1 MSKYTFFLKN
11 FFKGVPR
18 ALFSP
23 GVTRNQEELCR
34 RLNDSDIEFK
44 AESNIDTR
52 NNVKTKEF
60 SERPD
65 VLEMESMPLFSQE
78 LIQEEVAGDVNMKK
92 GKSPCSKK
100 DNLESVKESNAVII
114 KQEVIDETLSDFF
127 DPPSKS
133 VGKRRCAPSKGRKR
147 KSLGDSPLG
156 KDFAIKKE
164 AEASILSSTPLEKKH
179 KLQRTKSK
187 SETPVEKNKSVL
199 SILSHEKSKG
209 SRSSKRK
216 RVTFNNS
223 DHFFKEI
230 VTGKRNKDLKFSR
243 EVEEDLTNQEV
254 NHQDVEE
261 NVSKKE
267 VIPLEQ
273 TKEENAVV
281 MEDQDDLFSQV
292 SPSSLKEMCSID
304 NQVLF
309 SIDENVNKSSSNPK
323 IIGNQEKITESVE
336 TKKISDQEKSTSLK
350 INVEEQTGKDQTS
363 KSEEDATTVA
373 PKIPVL
379 MSRGRKF
386 LYPTTNQIFKS
397 CPKVLY
403 GFKEAE
409 VTLQN
414 QKIPDEN
421 LAVGKQE
428 NATTTGQSEEK
439 RMGETKC
446 SKFNPATGNEKR
458 NKLEV

>member
-1 MSKYTFFLKN
+1 MSKDRFFYFL

-23 GVTRNQEELCR
+23 GITRNQEELCH

-44 AESNIDTR
+44 AESNINTK

-100 DNLESVKESNAVII
+100 ENLESVIESNVVII

-156 KDFAIKKE
+156 IDFSMKKV

-179 KLQRTKSK
+179 KLQKTKSK

-230 VTGKRNKDLKFSR
+230 VTGKRNDVKFSR

-254 NHQDVEE
+254 KHQDVEE

-273 TKEENAVV
+273 TIEENAVV
-281 MEDQDDLFSQV
+281 IEDQDDLFSQV

-309 SIDENVNKSSSNPK
+309 SIDENVNKSSCNPK

-336 TKKISDQEKSTSLK
+336 TKKISDQEKSMSLK

-386 LYPTTNQIFKS
+386 LYPTTNQISKS

-428 NATTTGQSEEK
+428 NANTTGQSEEK
-439 RMGETKC
+439 RMVETKC
-446 SKFNPATGNEKR
+446 SKFNPATGNKKR